1 METTNGANYRFF
13 ARWAAFS
20 YQNAIWVILL
30 SIIIAGTSVVY
41 TANNLGIHTDTT
53 DMLSEEVPF
62 RVNHKRYKE
71 AFPQY
76 EDALLLVLDAPTPEQ
91 AHAAAKQLNEY
102 LQKDTEHFYEASYL
116 SGDSFFEQNGL
127 LYKDIAELEKITD
140 RLAAAQPLIAR
151 LSENPALDT
160 FASVLTEAV
169 DEMISGRNLDLGA
182 VFNGIST
189 TLDTRMANMPRA
201 LSWQILLDGE
211 QQADRYQEIILTRPK
226 LDYTQLFAAEQPMNA
241 IREAAKNLGITAD
254 SPTKLR
260 ITGEAALAF
269 DELHS
274 AMRGAQDAGM
284 LALVLVIVVL
294 LIALRTIGAIMTVLF
309 SLALGLL
316 LTAAFATFAVGH
328 LNLISIAFAVLYIGL
343 GIDYAIHFLLRHE
356 EVQRTTGLSV
366 TETLPKASGDIGHA
380 LMLCAVTTA
389 IGFYAFMPT
398 TYDGVAELGLISG
411 SGMMI
416 SLLVT
421 LTVVPALQRFFPMR
435 TIKPLISMKPIHQ
448 ALEWPGHSRKTVY
461 TLTFFIVLLSLIAL
475 PQVRFDYNLLNLN
488 DPHVESVETFRDL
501 LENADNSPWHI
512 VALEDDQTETEQLVH
527 QLTALPEV
535 DKVVTLLDMVPDNQ
549 DEKILLIEEMAMTLG
564 PITFMPIVQKDMDV
578 DAQRTALQELRQ
590 ALGRLINEQPAH
602 AAIETARALYR
613 SLSGLLMRLD
623 QAGTHAAQAQLLS
636 ATAHDLLHLLPKS
649 IHRLQ
654 AALQA
659 QPFDRQDMPESVRM
673 HWLSDD
679 HIFRVAIY
687 PNENI
692 NDNDALTRFVRAVQ
706 QITPGATGVP
716 VISLEAGEAVVD
728 AFIHAFSL
736 ALIGVIVALLVLLR
750 SVRSTMLVMVPLL
763 LGALFTVAT
772 AVLFDVSFNFANVIA
787 LPLILGIGID
797 CSVHMVHRSGS
808 TGENY
813 ENLLHTSTAR
823 AIFYSA
829 LTTMTGFGSMIFSQH
844 QGTASM
850 GLLLLI
856 GVILTLACVLIILP
870 VLLQSSGNKKVPVA

>member
-1 METTNGANYRFF
+1 M
-13 ARWAAFS
+13 ARAFS
-20 YQNAIWVILL
+20 
-30 SIIIAGTSVVY
+30 
-41 TANNLGIHTDTT
+41 
-53 DMLSEEVPF
+53 E
-62 RVNHKRYKE
+62 
-71 AFPQY
+71 
-76 EDALLLVLDAPTPEQ
+76 
-91 AHAAAKQLNEY
+91 
-102 LQKDTEHFYEASYL
+102 
-116 SGDSFFEQNGL
+116 NGL
-127 LYKDIAELEKITD
+127 HT
-140 RLAAAQPLIAR
+140 
-151 LSENPALDT
+151 
-160 FASVLTEAV
+160 
-169 DEMISGRNLDLGA
+169 
-182 VFNGIST
+182 
-189 TLDTRMANMPRA
+189 
-201 LSWQILLDGE
+201 
-211 QQADRYQEIILTRPK
+211 
-226 LDYTQLFAAEQPMNA
+226 
-241 IREAAKNLGITAD
+241 
-254 SPTKLR
+254 
-260 ITGEAALAF
+260 
-269 DELHS
+269 
-274 AMRGAQDAGM
+274 
-284 LALVLVIVVL
+284 
-294 LIALRTIGAIMTVLF
+294 
-309 SLALGLL
+309 
-316 LTAAFATFAVGH
+316 
-328 LNLISIAFAVLYIGL
+328 
-343 GIDYAIHFLLRHE
+343 HFF
-356 EVQRTTGLSV
+356 T
-366 TETLPKASGDIGHA
+366 
-380 LMLCAVTTA
+380 
-389 IGFYAFMPT
+389 
-398 TYDGVAELGLISG
+398 
-411 SGMMI
+411 
-416 SLLVT
+416 
-421 LTVVPALQRFFPMR
+421 
-435 TIKPLISMKPIHQ
+435 
-448 ALEWPGHSRKTVY
+448 
-461 TLTFFIVLLSLIAL
+461 VLLSLIAL

-512 VALEDDQTETEQLVH
+512 VALEDDQAETEQLVQ

-578 DAQRTALQELRQ
+578 DVQRTALQELQQ

-602 AAIETARALYR
+602 TAIETTRALYR

-636 ATAHDLLHLLPKS
+636 ATAHDLLHLLPES

-673 HWLSDD
+673 HWLSDN

-736 ALIGVIVALLVLLR
+736 ALIGVIVALLMLLR
-750 SVRSTMLVMVPLL
+750 SVKSTMLVMVPLL

-772 AVLFDVSFNFANVIA
+772 AVAFGVSFNFANVIA

-797 CSVHMVHRSGS
+797 CSVHMVHRSCN

-856 GVILTLACVLIILP
+856 GVILTLACVLILLP
-870 VLLQSSGNKKVPVA
+870 VLLQSSESRKVPVA